1 MLPIPPSYASLASLL
16 GLPGTPFH
24 ASPLLSVKPLYY
36 EDRESLIF
44 GETHYIRSLLSE
56 REEIYD
62 LRLDPQEQHD
72 LSRTSP
78 GRLFEARE
86 SMQEQRHSSDL
97 LRESYGIREPSFS
110 EPNRE
115 TLERL
120 RCAIAAG
127 RIDRIFGRHTWPPA
141 WR

>member
-1 MLPIPPSYASLASLL
+1 
-16 GLPGTPFH
+16 
-24 ASPLLSVKPLYY
+24 
-36 EDRESLIF
+36 
-44 GETHYIRSLLSE
+44 
-56 REEIYD
+56 
-62 LRLDPQEQHD
+62 
-72 LSRTSP
+72 
-78 GRLFEARE
+78 
-86 SMQEQRHSSDL
+86 MQEQRHSSDL